1 MLYVYER
8 GYMNATNPLNISN
21 LSVLVSSPMRASHA
35 RLMGL
40 FASSFLLAI
49 VTMPANA
56 GNLISS
62 TDYLNY
68 ELPENI
74 QAQCLERDNCP
85 EIEIKYLKTNHS
97 WINDMTNERV
107 NALVVNSNPTESA
120 PIKTKVNQAAV
131 NAAIDDFASSQFMDI
146 PEGSSW
152 AYNLMVTPEYLGHV
166 NDFELFEIDS
176 YVYTGGAHGMP
187 YSEYLIFDSSTK
199 KQIKLDDML
208 QSGKKSKFEALAYEA
223 YKTWVQTVDDD
234 VSSYEKNW
242 PFSLDDNITL
252 TDKGIDIRYQHYSI
266 GPYAY
271 GMPVLSI
278 PYNKLDGVIKPRFII
293 K

>member
-1 MLYVYER
+1 
-8 GYMNATNPLNISN
+8 MNATNLLDVSY
-21 LSVLVSSPMRASHA
+21 LSVLLRSPMRASLA

-40 FASSFLLAI
+40 LASSFLLGI
-49 VTMPANA
+49 VAMPANA

-74 QAQCLERDNCP
+74 QAQCVEHDNCP
-85 EIEIKYLKTNHS
+85 EIEIKYLNTNHS
-97 WINDMTNERV
+97 WINNMTNERV
-107 NALVVNSNPTESA
+107 NELVVNSKPTESA
-120 PIKTKVNQAAV
+120 PIKTKINQSAV
-131 NAAIDDFASSQFMDI
+131 NAAIDDFASSQFIDI

-152 AYNLMVTPEYLGHV
+152 AYSLMVTPEYLGHV
-166 NDFELFEIDS
+166 SDFELFEIDS
-176 YVYTGGAHGMP
+176 YVFTGGAHGMP
-187 YSEYLIFDSSTK
+187 YSEYLVFDLSTK

-208 QSGKKSKFEALAYEA
+208 QSGKKSKFEALAYDA
-223 YKTWVQTVDDD
+223 YKAWVKTVDDD
-234 VSSYEKNW
+234 VSSYETNW
-242 PFSLDDNITL
+242 PFTLSDNITL
-252 TDKGIDIRYQHYSI
+252 TDKGVDIRYQHYSI

>member
-1 MLYVYER
+1 
-8 GYMNATNPLNISN
+8 MNATNLLDVSY
-21 LSVLVSSPMRASHA
+21 LSVLLRSPMRASLA

-40 FASSFLLAI
+40 LASSFLLGI
-49 VTMPANA
+49 VAMPANA

-74 QAQCLERDNCP
+74 QAQCVERDNCP
-85 EIEIKYLKTNHS
+85 EIEIRYLNTNHS
-97 WINDMTNERV
+97 WINNMTNERV
-107 NALVVNSNPTESA
+107 NELVVNSKPTESA
-120 PIKTKVNQAAV
+120 PIKTKINQSAI
-131 NAAIDDFASSQFMDI
+131 NAAIDDFASSQFIDI

-152 AYNLMVTPEYLGHV
+152 AYSLMVTPEYLGHV
-166 NDFELFEIDS
+166 SDFELFEIDS
-176 YVYTGGAHGMP
+176 YVFTGGAHGMP
-187 YSEYLIFDSSTK
+187 YSEYLVFDLSTK

-208 QSGKKSKFEALAYEA
+208 QSGKKSKFEALAYDA
-223 YKTWVQTVDDD
+223 YKAWVKTVDDD
-234 VSSYEKNW
+234 VSSYETNW
-242 PFSLDDNITL
+242 PFTLSDNITL
-252 TDKGIDIRYQHYSI
+252 TDKGVDIRYQHYSI

-278 PYNKLDGVIKPRFII
+278 PYSKLNGIIKPRFII

>member
-8 GYMNATNPLNISN
+8 GYMNATNPFNIN
-21 LSVLVSSPMRASHA
+21 NSSLRLRSSMKASHA

-40 FASSFLLAI
+40 LASGFLLGVVAI
-49 VTMPANA
+49 PANA

-74 QAQCLERDNCP
+74 QAQCVERDNCP
-85 EIEIKYLKTNHS
+85 EIDIKYLNTNHR
-97 WINDMTNERV
+97 WINDMTNERI
-107 NALVVNSNPTESA
+107 NALVVNSKPTESA
-120 PIKTKVNQAAV
+120 PIKTKGNQAAV
-131 NAAIDDFASSQFMDI
+131 NAAIDDFAGSQFIDI

-152 AYNLMVTPEYLGHV
+152 AYSLMVTPEYLGHV
-166 NDFELFEIDS
+166 SDFELFEIDS
-176 YVYTGGAHGMP
+176 YVFTGGAHGMP
-187 YSEYLIFDSSTK
+187 YSEYLVFDLSTK

-208 QSGKKSKFEALAYEA
+208 QSGKKSKFEALAYDA
-223 YKTWVQTVDDD
+223 YKTWVKTVDDD

-242 PFSLDDNITL
+242 PFTLSDNITM
-252 TDKGIDIRYQHYSI
+252 TDEGIDIRYQHYSI

-278 PYNKLDGVIKPRFII
+278 PYSKLDGIIKPRFII

>member
-8 GYMNATNPLNISN
+8 GYMNATNLLDVSY
-21 LSVLVSSPMRASHA
+21 LSVLLRSPMRASLA

-40 FASSFLLAI
+40 LASSFLLGI
-49 VTMPANA
+49 VAMPANA

-74 QAQCLERDNCP
+74 QAQCVERDNCP
-85 EIEIKYLKTNHS
+85 EIEIKYLNTNHS
-97 WINDMTNERV
+97 WINNMTNERV
-107 NALVVNSNPTESA
+107 NELVVNSKPTESA
-120 PIKTKVNQAAV
+120 PIKTKINQSAV
-131 NAAIDDFASSQFMDI
+131 NAAIDDFASSQFIDI

-152 AYNLMVTPEYLGHV
+152 AYSLMVTPEYLGHV
-166 NDFELFEIDS
+166 SDFELFEIDS
-176 YVYTGGAHGMP
+176 YVFTGGAHGMP
-187 YSEYLIFDSSTK
+187 YSEYLVFDLSTK

-208 QSGKKSKFEALAYEA
+208 QSGKKSKFEALAYDA
-223 YKTWVQTVDDD
+223 YKAWVKTVDDD
-234 VSSYEKNW
+234 VSSYETNW
-242 PFSLDDNITL
+242 PFTLSDNITL
-252 TDKGIDIRYQHYSI
+252 TDKGVDIRYQHYSI

-278 PYNKLDGVIKPRFII
+278 PYSKLDGIIKPRFII